1 MGNFKLFAIDA
12 NQCETIYSS
21 VNEHSSRINC
31 IYYNEQKELIL
42 TGGNDEIIN
51 IWDYNAISRGTTSS
65 EKKYSPIQ
73 FIEKLPVQDIQFVSD
88 DWFMTITRG
97 TTDKD
102 GKGTVSLWSVNL
114 KDMKSK
120 LETLIDSNTHKNEVP
135 ESEVQKNLEN

>member
-1 MGNFKLFAIDA
+1 
-12 NQCETIYSS
+12 
-21 VNEHSSRINC
+21 
-31 IYYNEQKELIL
+31 
-42 TGGNDEIIN
+42 
-51 IWDYNAISRGTTSS
+51 
-65 EKKYSPIQ
+65 
-73 FIEKLPVQDIQFVSD
+73 
-88 DWFMTITRG
+88 MTITRG